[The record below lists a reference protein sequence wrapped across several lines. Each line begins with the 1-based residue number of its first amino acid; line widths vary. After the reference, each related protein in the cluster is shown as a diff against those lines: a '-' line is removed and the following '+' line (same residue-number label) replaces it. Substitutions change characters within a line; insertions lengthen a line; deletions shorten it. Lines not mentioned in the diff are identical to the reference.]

1 MKYCIPFFMILVIL
15 STQFS
20 ELMVFVSFK
29 MNQDYIAENL
39 CVEKDMEDS
48 TCMGC
53 CQLEKR
59 INEQQE
65 NKKEFPEQQNFKHD
79 FTFYITSSDL
89 THFVNS
95 RSTLQHGYSKIY
107 KYTLKQDI
115 FRPPK
120 IYS

>member
-1 MKYCIPFFMILVIL
+1 MKYFIPFFMILVIL